1 MNDRQH
7 YALTH
12 PLNNAD
18 IANPHALLAYRHL
31 RLRGDGVY
39 VCVILAVDR

>member
-1 MNDRQH
+1 MNPRQLF
-7 YALTH
+7 AISH
-12 PLNNAD
+12 PINYVTGHPEQL
-18 IANPHALLAYRHL
+18 IPYRQV